1 MDVEKTNTVSAK
13 EIDENV
19 ADKTEKENAVEGPKF
34 PALSA
39 QDMAVGRCAVMRFV
53 GQRGD
58 TSHSLSSKSI
68 HILLV

>member
-19 ADKTEKENAVEGPKF
+19 ADRTEKENAVEAPKF

-39 QDMAVGRCAVMRFV
+39 QDMAVGE
-53 GQRGD
+53 RG
-58 TSHSLSSKSI
+58 
-68 HILLV
+68 VV